1 MPSRGQ
7 PSLPPTTSVQ
17 GHLARTTILLRDH
30 QSDGDQRQC
39 APLTVPSYGDSS
51 WGARDYRRSPR
62 MFRIG
67 DASTF
72 TQTHGS
78 SGPVRCEFIH
88 GMAIATRPAQEGG
101 CCAESWARPS
111 AGL

>member
-1 MPSRGQ
+1 MEQRVSLITLGVADLKRSRAFYERF
-7 PSLPPTTSVQ
+7 V
-17 GHLARTTILLRDH
+17 LR
-30 QSDGDQRQC
+30 
-39 APLTVPSYGDSS
+39 DSS

-78 SGPVRCEFIH
+78 SGPGRREFIH
-88 GMAIATRPAQEGG
+88 GMAIATRPVQEGG
-101 CCAESWARPS
+101 CCIELLGEAFGRSLTRVWVRRA
-111 AGL
+111 AQ